1 MNDSVKDYRVTI
13 KVRNAR
19 LLNALA
25 EVGETVGQKLA
36 DKLGISYM
44 SLLALSNLKASPID
58 KDGNIR
64 PIVLKLCEFTNK
76 TPLELFSVD
85 QLIPL
90 ETNTAEVDMTADDV
104 EQLLLPSDGNGNPEK
119 LLLDVQGIHK
129 LHELVDTLTPR
140 ETKVIQLRFG
150 FDCPDHT
157 YEEVGQ
163 IFGVSRERIRQI
175 EAKALRKLRHPCRAD
190 QLRETVDYLE
200 FPEEKEDA

>member
-1 MNDSVKDYRVTI
+1 MKDYRVTV

-19 LLNALA
+19 LMNALA
-25 EVGETVGQKLA
+25 EVGEVVGSKAAL
-36 DKLGISYM
+36 KIGISYAK
-44 SLLALSNLKASPID
+44 LLALSNLKLAPID
-58 KDGNIR
+58 NEGNII
-64 PIVLKLCEFTNK
+64 PEVLKLCDFTNK
-76 TPLELFSVD
+76 MPFELFSVE
-85 QLIPL
+85 QLVPL
-90 ETNTAEVDMTADDV
+90 ETNTAEIDMTAEDV
-104 EQLLLPSDGNGNPEK
+104 EQLLIPSVGGGDPEK

-175 EAKALRKLRHPCRAD
+175 EAKALRKLRHPSRANR
-190 QLRETVDYLE
+190 LRETVDYLE

>member
-44 SLLALSNLKASPID
+44 NLLALSNLKASPID

-85 QLIPL
+85 QPKKNQNLFSL
-90 ETNTAEVDMTADDV
+90 
-104 EQLLLPSDGNGNPEK
+104 
-119 LLLDVQGIHK
+119 
-129 LHELVDTLTPR
+129 
-140 ETKVIQLRFG
+140 
-150 FDCPDHT
+150 
-157 YEEVGQ
+157 
-163 IFGVSRERIRQI
+163 
-175 EAKALRKLRHPCRAD
+175 
-190 QLRETVDYLE
+190 
-200 FPEEKEDA
+200 